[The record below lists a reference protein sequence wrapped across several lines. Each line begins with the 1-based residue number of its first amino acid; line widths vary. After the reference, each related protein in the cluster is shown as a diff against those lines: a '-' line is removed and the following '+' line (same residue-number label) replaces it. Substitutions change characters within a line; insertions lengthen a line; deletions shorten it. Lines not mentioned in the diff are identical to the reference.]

1 MAASASS
8 RLNSTA
14 EQLSQATLKMYD
26 DRPELDPRQ
35 DLTEFVQCR
44 NTDDIM
50 LTLKKRINT
59 LKDFRDDH
67 WVKIYKKLESIVH
80 VLVWV
85 TNTAGESTE
94 SIATQAQSARYDIL
108 EKLLKR
114 LDTVLL
120 CFNVLCEKIFS
131 HPCPALDEIA
141 TTILAHLFYILALS
155 TKFLRKPR
163 GRHYLRGL
171 IGFSDDLKEALQKLD
186 NFWEKTNTYT
196 LNLPQLK
203 KNEQNIYIISGIH
216 NKVQN
221 LTTSSRNGFLGISFA
236 QLIRQLTEMLLSIKG
251 KKAQATGL
259 LQNSD
264 FKNWRSFKG
273 KSVLWLHGGSG
284 TGKTILSAYVVD
296 TLLNSV
302 APGTEVV
309 YSIPD
314 LSYFFFRVKAKE
326 DLEGMLSSTLLQLAC
341 GPERHK
347 ILRDAYNSDGCKGP
361 PSRSSLLTYF
371 KMMLTDIGAV
381 EVDLNRELNQ
391 KDDLCKYITGVLQL
405 DSPFREWKHSHP
417 DIINLIKHRLF
428 DESMFRLVAL
438 QLDQLR
444 DSAPI
449 DVKATLETLPH
460 SLVEMYEHILQS
472 LESKHPKTAQRVM
485 HVFEIISCASRSL
498 SAEEAA
504 EVFAVQF
511 NSDNSVQVLE
521 EYRLKNPTRELV
533 EKCTSAFIR
542 IEKST
547 IQFAHASV
555 LEYLRNPGVSRA
567 TPRLDP
573 ASYSTCSI
581 PQVSQP

>member
-1 MAASASS
+1 LGDQFCAADPATD
-8 RLNSTA
+8 RNAALN
-14 EQLSQATLKMYD
+14 
-26 DRPELDPRQ
+26 
-35 DLTEFVQCR
+35 
-44 NTDDIM
+44 
-50 LTLKKRINT
+50 KR
-59 LKDFRDDH
+59 
-67 WVKIYKKLESIVH
+67 
-80 VLVWV
+80 
-85 TNTAGESTE
+85 
-94 SIATQAQSARYDIL
+94 
-108 EKLLKR
+108 
-114 LDTVLL
+114 
-120 CFNVLCEKIFS
+120 
-131 HPCPALDEIA
+131 
-141 TTILAHLFYILALS
+141 
-155 TKFLRKPR
+155 
-163 GRHYLRGL
+163 
-171 IGFSDDLKEALQKLD
+171 KE
-186 NFWEKTNTYT
+186 
-196 LNLPQLK
+196 
-203 KNEQNIYIISGIH
+203 G
-216 NKVQN
+216 
-221 LTTSSRNGFLGISFA
+221 
-236 QLIRQLTEMLLSIKG
+236 
-251 KKAQATGL
+251 TGNWL

-371 KMMLTDIGAV
+371 KMMLTVTHDLVLVIDALDEHSKPRDEFFRFLTGLIQSHHNHIHLFIASRDEPDIRACLQDIGAV

-417 DIINLIKHRLF
+417 NIINLIKHRLF
-428 DESMFRLVAL
+428 DESIRFRLVAL

-555 LEYLRNPGVSRA
+555 LEYL
-567 TPRLDP
+567 
-573 ASYSTCSI
+573 
-581 PQVSQP
+581 